1 MVFHLIVPVKVPV
14 RKTKCAYLCEL
25 VTTGIWILQ
34 GNVRNML
41 LIEAETAEKKKL
53 LLHFSEL
60 I

>member
-25 VTTGIWILQ
+25 EFRIWILQ